1 MGIYEIY
8 NYASVVRWM
17 LWRGVLGYNSCIKEV
32 PSDVKLTGKVAVV
45 TGANTG
51 IGYATALD
59 LAKRGAKVIV
69 SKSISVVAFL
79 TIQLVVM
86 TKKELQL

>member
-1 MGIYEIY
+1 MGIYELY
-8 NYASVVRWM
+8 NHTCVFRWA
-17 LWRGVLGYNSCIKEV
+17 LWRGMLGYNSCIKEV

-51 IGYATALD
+51 IGYTTALD

-69 SKSISVVAFL
+69 SKLPIVAFL
-79 TIQLVVM
+79 TIQHVAM
-86 TKKELQL
+86 MRKEVLL